1 MTPNFLIKI
10 PTEFKWTMFSKV
22 LKKKKRD
29 QFVNNGWK
37 ELRSVTKLNC
47 HLNYGNE
54 TTLNIPPFWSVKSIH
69 LKVLLGHRTPLEL
82 YLLNEVNDFQNEGI

>member
-1 MTPNFLIKI
+1 MDY
-10 PTEFKWTMFSKV
+10 V
-22 LKKKKRD
+22 LKLHQEKKRD

-54 TTLNIPPFWSVKSIH
+54 TTLNIPPFWSVKSIN